1 MKKKIIVTNVI
12 IVVLALLILFLSGI
26 SITKSIYK
34 KQAEER
40 IIDVT
45 NIYAENYSSYDKV
58 VKNVP
63 KDYRVTVVDKAGKVL
78 SDSETADV
86 SNMENHIDREEIVAA
101 LHGKTVAV
109 TRRSDTTNK
118 DMVYSAVKVNL
129 SADDYVFVRVST
141 PVDSVNLYATSTILP
156 NFYVLIA
163 AIIAA
168 VILSVVLTKSLVK
181 PMAEIKNSLIALNNG
196 TFTPSTPSEKD
207 PEINKMMSEINDIG
221 AKLSDT
227 ITTVSED
234 NKKLDYILNN
244 VSDGIVVI
252 TADGNIEVMNDNAK
266 LVFGVKN
273 DAISSNYTV
282 LSANEKF
289 ISAVSDAVNERI
301 NKVFEF
307 TTAAHDVYLT
317 SIRCLDGGMTI
328 IVLSDITAVKHGE
341 EIRSEFFANASH
353 ELKTPLTAIKGFN
366 DVIGMKSKDG
376 DIKTLSAKIDKE
388 VNRVVSLID
397 DMLNLSKLETTNT
410 PIVEKVDLIAVARE
424 AEESISALARD
435 KNVNIEISGEGTVD
449 MEKDHAYELVK
460 NLMENAVR
468 YNEDGGHVI
477 VSVDEKADKVTL
489 IVKDDGIGI
498 DEENQSRIFE
508 RFYRVN
514 KSRSRETGGTGLG
527 LSIVRGI
534 LEAYGGRLAFSARR
548 QGGLVARVTVPVRE
562 VSGETSPLDD
572 DSLATGD
579 NAVRDNR
586 DETAS

>member
-12 IVVLALLILFLSGI
+12 IVVFALLILFLSGI

-40 IIDVT
+40 IIDVA
-45 NIYAENYSSYDKV
+45 NIYAENYTSSDKV

-101 LHGKTVAV
+101 LHGKPVAV

-118 DMVYSAVKVNL
+118 DMVYSAVKVDL

-207 PEINKMMSEINDIG
+207 PEINKMLSEINDIG
-221 AKLSDT
+221 EKLSDT

-252 TADGNIEVMNDNAK
+252 TANGNIEVMNDNAK
-266 LVFGVKN
+266 LVFDVKN

-366 DVIGMKSKDG
+366 DVIGMKSKDD
-376 DIKTLSAKIDKE
+376 DIRTLSSKIDKE

-397 DMLNLSKLETTNT
+397 DMLNLSKLETTKT
-410 PIVEKVDLIAVARE
+410 PIVEKVDFIAVAYD

-435 KNVNIEISGEGTVD
+435 KNVNIEISGEGTVE

-468 YNEDGGHVI
+468 YNEDGGHVL

-489 IVKDDGIGI
+489 KVKDDGIGI

-527 LSIVRGI
+527 LSIVKHVAE
-534 LEAYGGRLAFSARR
+534 LYGAKLTLSSTLGA
-548 QGGLVARVTVPVRE
+548 GTEITV
-562 VSGETSPLDD
+562 SFKK
-572 DSLATGD
+572 
-579 NAVRDNR
+579 
-586 DETAS
+586 

>member
-12 IVVLALLILFLSGI
+12 IVVFALLILFLSGI

-40 IIDVT
+40 IIDVA
-45 NIYAENYSSYDKV
+45 NIYAENYTSSDKV

-63 KDYRVTVVDKAGKVL
+63 KDYRVTVVDKSGKVL

-86 SNMENHIDREEIVAA
+86 SNMVNHIDREEIVAA
-101 LHGKTVAV
+101 LHGKPVAV

-118 DMVYSAVKVNL
+118 DMVYSAVRVDL

-181 PMAEIKNSLIALNNG
+181 PMAEIKNNLIALNNG

-207 PEINKMMSEINDIG
+207 PEINKMLSEINDIG
-221 AKLSDT
+221 EKLSDT

-252 TADGNIEVMNDNAK
+252 TREGNIEVMNDNAK
-266 LVFGVKN
+266 LVFDVKN

-376 DIKTLSAKIDKE
+376 DIGTLSAKIDKE

-397 DMLNLSKLETTNT
+397 DMLNLSKLETTKT
-410 PIVEKVDLIAVARE
+410 PIVEKVDLVAVAYD

-435 KNVNIEISGEGTVD
+435 KNVNIEISGEGVVE

-468 YNEDGGHVI
+468 YNEDGGHVF
-477 VSVDEKADKVTL
+477 VSVDEKSDKVTL
-489 IVKDDGIGI
+489 KVKDDGIGI

-527 LSIVRGI
+527 LSIVKH
-534 LEAYGGRLAFSARR
+534 
-548 QGGLVARVTVPVRE
+548 VAELYDAKLTLSSTLGAGTEITV
-562 VSGETSPLDD
+562 SFKK
-572 DSLATGD
+572 
-579 NAVRDNR
+579 
-586 DETAS
+586 

>member
-12 IVVLALLILFLSGI
+12 IVVFALLVLFLSGI

-34 KQAEER
+34 KQAEKR
-40 IIDVT
+40 IIDVA
-45 NIYAENYSSYDKV
+45 NIYAENYTSFDKV

-63 KDYRVTVVDKAGKVL
+63 KDYRVTVVDKSGKVL

-101 LHGKTVAV
+101 LHGKSVAV

-118 DMVYSAVKVNL
+118 DMVYSAMKVNL
-129 SADDYVFVRVST
+129 SSDDYVFVRVST

-168 VILSVVLTKSLVK
+168 VILSIVLTKSLVK

-221 AKLSDT
+221 EKLSDT

-252 TADGNIEVMNDNAK
+252 TADGNIEIMNDNAK
-266 LVFGVKN
+266 LVFDVKN

-328 IVLSDITAVKHGE
+328 IVLSDITAVKQGE
-341 EIRSEFFANASH
+341 EIRSKFFANASH

-366 DVIGMKSKDG
+366 DVIGMKSKDD
-376 DIKTLSAKIDKE
+376 DIRMLSSKIDKE

-397 DMLNLSKLETTNT
+397 DMLNLSKLETTKT
-410 PIVEKVDLIAVARE
+410 PIVEKVDLVAVAYD

-468 YNEDGGHVI
+468 YNEDGGHVL
-477 VSVDEKADKVTL
+477 VSVSESADNVTL
-489 IVKDDGIGI
+489 KVKDDGIGI

-527 LSIVRGI
+527 LSIVKH
-534 LEAYGGRLAFSARR
+534 
-548 QGGLVARVTVPVRE
+548 VAELNGAKLTLSSTLGAGTEITV
-562 VSGETSPLDD
+562 SFKK
-572 DSLATGD
+572 
-579 NAVRDNR
+579 
-586 DETAS
+586 

>member
-101 LHGKTVAV
+101 LYGKTVAV

-366 DVIGMKSKDG
+366 DVIGIKSKDG

-397 DMLNLSKLETTNT
+397 DMLNLSKLETTKT

-435 KNVNIEISGEGTVD
+435 KNVNIEISGEGTVE

-468 YNEDGGHVI
+468 YNEDGGHVF
-477 VSVDEKADKVTL
+477 VSVDEKTDKVTL
-489 IVKDDGIGI
+489 KVKDDGIGI

-527 LSIVRGI
+527 LSIVKHVAE
-534 LEAYGGRLAFSARR
+534 LYGAKLTLSSTLGA
-548 QGGLVARVTVPVRE
+548 GTEITV
-562 VSGETSPLDD
+562 SFKK
-572 DSLATGD
+572 
-579 NAVRDNR
+579 
-586 DETAS
+586 

>member
-12 IVVLALLILFLSGI
+12 IVVFALLILFFSGI

-40 IIDVT
+40 IIDVA
-45 NIYAENYSSYDKV
+45 NIYAENYTSSDKV

-101 LHGKTVAV
+101 LHGKPVAV

-118 DMVYSAVKVNL
+118 DMVYSAVKVDL
-129 SADDYVFVRVST
+129 SSDDYVFVRVST

-221 AKLSDT
+221 EKLSDT

-252 TADGNIEVMNDNAK
+252 TTDGNIEVMNDNAK
-266 LVFGVKN
+266 LVFDVKN

-366 DVIGMKSKDG
+366 DVIGMKSKDD
-376 DIKTLSAKIDKE
+376 DIRTLSSKIDKE

-397 DMLNLSKLETTNT
+397 DMLNLSKLETTKT
-410 PIVEKVDLIAVARE
+410 PIAEKVDLVAVAYD
-424 AEESISALARD
+424 AEESISALARA
-435 KNVNIEISGEGTVD
+435 KNVNIEISGEGTVE

-468 YNEDGGHVI
+468 YNEDGGHVF

-489 IVKDDGIGI
+489 KVKDDGIGI

-527 LSIVRGI
+527 LSIVKH
-534 LEAYGGRLAFSARR
+534 
-548 QGGLVARVTVPVRE
+548 VAELYDAKLTLSSTLGAGTEITV
-562 VSGETSPLDD
+562 SFKK
-572 DSLATGD
+572 
-579 NAVRDNR
+579 
-586 DETAS
+586 

>member
-12 IVVLALLILFLSGI
+12 IVVFALLILFLSGI

-40 IIDVT
+40 IIDVA
-45 NIYAENYSSYDKV
+45 NIYAENYTSSDKV

-101 LHGKTVAV
+101 LHGKPVAI

-118 DMVYSAVKVNL
+118 DMVYSAVKVDL

-181 PMAEIKNSLIALNNG
+181 PMTEIKNSLIALNNG

-207 PEINKMMSEINDIG
+207 PEINKMLSEINDIG
-221 AKLSDT
+221 EKLSDT

-252 TADGNIEVMNDNAK
+252 TANGNIEVMNDNAK
-266 LVFGVKN
+266 LVFDVKN

-366 DVIGMKSKDG
+366 DVIGMKSKDD
-376 DIKTLSAKIDKE
+376 DIRTLSAKIDKE

-397 DMLNLSKLETTNT
+397 DMLNLSKLETTKT
-410 PIVEKVDLIAVARE
+410 PIVEKVDLVAVAYD

-435 KNVNIEISGEGTVD
+435 KNVNIEISGEGTVE

-460 NLMENAVR
+460 NLMENAAR
-468 YNEDGGHVI
+468 YNEDGGHVF
-477 VSVDEKADKVTL
+477 VSVDEKSDKVTL
-489 IVKDDGIGI
+489 KVKDDGIGI

-527 LSIVRGI
+527 LSIVKH
-534 LEAYGGRLAFSARR
+534 
-548 QGGLVARVTVPVRE
+548 VAELYDAKLTLSSTLGAGTEITV
-562 VSGETSPLDD
+562 SFKK
-572 DSLATGD
+572 
-579 NAVRDNR
+579 
-586 DETAS
+586 

>member
-1 MKKKIIVTNVI
+1 
-12 IVVLALLILFLSGI
+12 
-26 SITKSIYK
+26 
-34 KQAEER
+34 
-40 IIDVT
+40 
-45 NIYAENYSSYDKV
+45 
-58 VKNVP
+58 
-63 KDYRVTVVDKAGKVL
+63 
-78 SDSETADV
+78 
-86 SNMENHIDREEIVAA
+86 MENHIDREEIVAA
-101 LHGKTVAV
+101 LHGKPVAV

-118 DMVYSAVKVNL
+118 DMVYSAVKVDL
-129 SADDYVFVRVST
+129 SSDDYVFVRVST

-181 PMAEIKNSLIALNNG
+181 PMAEIKNNLIALNNG

-221 AKLSDT
+221 EKLSDT

-266 LVFGVKN
+266 LVFDVKN

-366 DVIGMKSKDG
+366 DVIGMKSKDD
-376 DIKTLSAKIDKE
+376 DIRTLSAKIDKE
-388 VNRVVSLID
+388 VNRIVSLID
-397 DMLNLSKLETTNT
+397 DMLNLSKLETTKT
-410 PIVEKVDLIAVARE
+410 PIVEKVDLVAVAHD

-468 YNEDGGHVI
+468 YNEDGGHVF

-489 IVKDDGIGI
+489 KVKDDGIGI

-562 VSGETSPLDD
+562 VSGEPSPLDD
-572 DSLATGD
+572 DPLATGD

-586 DETAS
+586 DEKAS

>member
-12 IVVLALLILFLSGI
+12 IVVFALLILFLSGI
-26 SITKSIYK
+26 SITKSINK

-40 IIDVT
+40 IIDVA
-45 NIYAENYSSYDKV
+45 NIYAENYTSSDKV

-78 SDSETADV
+78 SDSETEDV

-101 LHGKTVAV
+101 LHGKPVAV

-181 PMAEIKNSLIALNNG
+181 PMTEIKNSLIALNNG

-207 PEINKMMSEINDIG
+207 PEINKMLSEINDIG
-221 AKLSDT
+221 EKLSDT

-252 TADGNIEVMNDNAK
+252 TANGNIEVMNDNAK
-266 LVFGVKN
+266 LVFDVKN

-366 DVIGMKSKDG
+366 DVIGMKSKDD
-376 DIKTLSAKIDKE
+376 DIRTLSSKIDKE

-397 DMLNLSKLETTNT
+397 DMLNLSKLETTKT
-410 PIVEKVDLIAVARE
+410 PIVEKVDLVAVAYD

-468 YNEDGGHVI
+468 YNEDGGHVF

-489 IVKDDGIGI
+489 KVKDDGIGI
-498 DEENQSRIFE
+498 DEDNQSRIFE

-527 LSIVRGI
+527 LSIVKHVAE
-534 LEAYGGRLAFSARR
+534 LYGAKLTLSSTLGA
-548 QGGLVARVTVPVRE
+548 GTEITV
-562 VSGETSPLDD
+562 SFKK
-572 DSLATGD
+572 
-579 NAVRDNR
+579 
-586 DETAS
+586 

>member
-12 IVVLALLILFLSGI
+12 IVVFALLVLFLSGI

-40 IIDVT
+40 IIDVA
-45 NIYAENYSSYDKV
+45 NIYAENYTSSDKV

-63 KDYRVTVVDKAGKVL
+63 KDYRVTVIDKSGKVL

-101 LHGKTVAV
+101 LHGKPVAV

-207 PEINKMMSEINDIG
+207 PEINKMLSEINDIG
-221 AKLSDT
+221 EKLSDT

-266 LVFGVKN
+266 LVFDVKN

-328 IVLSDITAVKHGE
+328 IVLSDITAVKQGE

-397 DMLNLSKLETTNT
+397 DMLNLSKLETTKT
-410 PIVEKVDLIAVARE
+410 PIVEKVDLVAVARD
-424 AEESISALARD
+424 AEESISALARA
-435 KNVNIEISGEGTVD
+435 KNVNIEISGEGTVE

-468 YNEDGGHVI
+468 YNEDGGHVF
-477 VSVDEKADKVTL
+477 VSVDEKSDKVTL
-489 IVKDDGIGI
+489 KVKDDGIGI

-527 LSIVRGI
+527 LSIVKH
-534 LEAYGGRLAFSARR
+534 
-548 QGGLVARVTVPVRE
+548 VAELYDAKLTLSSTLGAGTEITV
-562 VSGETSPLDD
+562 SFKK
-572 DSLATGD
+572 
-579 NAVRDNR
+579 
-586 DETAS
+586 

>member
-12 IVVLALLILFLSGI
+12 IVVFALLILFLSGI

-40 IIDVT
+40 IIDVA
-45 NIYAENYSSYDKV
+45 NIYAENYTSSNKV

-63 KDYRVTVVDKAGKVL
+63 KDYRVTVVDKSGKVL

-101 LHGKTVAV
+101 LHGKPVAV

-118 DMVYSAVKVNL
+118 DMVYSAVKVDL

-181 PMAEIKNSLIALNNG
+181 PMAEIKNNLIALNNG

-207 PEINKMMSEINDIG
+207 PEINKMLSEINDIG
-221 AKLSDT
+221 EKLSDT

-252 TADGNIEVMNDNAK
+252 TREGNIEVVNDNAK
-266 LVFGVKN
+266 LVFDVKN

-376 DIKTLSAKIDKE
+376 DIGTLSAKIDKE

-397 DMLNLSKLETTNT
+397 DMLNLSKLETTKT
-410 PIVEKVDLIAVARE
+410 PIVEKVDLVAVAYD
-424 AEESISALARD
+424 AEESISALARN
-435 KNVNIEISGEGTVD
+435 KNVNIEISGEGVVE

-468 YNEDGGHVI
+468 YNEDGGHVL
-477 VSVDEKADKVTL
+477 VSVDEMSDKVTL
-489 IVKDDGIGI
+489 KVKDDGIGI

-527 LSIVRGI
+527 LSIVKH
-534 LEAYGGRLAFSARR
+534 
-548 QGGLVARVTVPVRE
+548 VAELYDAKLTLSSTLGAGTEITV
-562 VSGETSPLDD
+562 SFKK
-572 DSLATGD
+572 
-579 NAVRDNR
+579 
-586 DETAS
+586 

>member
-181 PMAEIKNSLIALNNG
+181 PMAEIKNSLIALNNS

-435 KNVNIEISGEGTVD
+435 KNVNIEISGEGTVE

-468 YNEDGGHVI
+468 YNEDGGHVF
-477 VSVDEKADKVTL
+477 VSVDEKTDKVTL
-489 IVKDDGIGI
+489 KVKDDGIGI

-527 LSIVRGI
+527 LSIVKHVAE
-534 LEAYGGRLAFSARR
+534 LYGAKLTLSSTLGA
-548 QGGLVARVTVPVRE
+548 GTEITV
-562 VSGETSPLDD
+562 SFKK
-572 DSLATGD
+572 
-579 NAVRDNR
+579 
-586 DETAS
+586 

>member
-307 TTAAHDVYLT
+307 TTTAHDVYLT

-435 KNVNIEISGEGTVD
+435 KNVNIEISGEGTVE

-468 YNEDGGHVI
+468 YNEDGGHVF
-477 VSVDEKADKVTL
+477 VSVDEKTDKVTL
-489 IVKDDGIGI
+489 KVKDDGIGI

-527 LSIVRGI
+527 LSIVKHVAE
-534 LEAYGGRLAFSARR
+534 LYGAKLTLSSTLGA
-548 QGGLVARVTVPVRE
+548 GTEITV
-562 VSGETSPLDD
+562 SFKK
-572 DSLATGD
+572 
-579 NAVRDNR
+579 
-586 DETAS
+586 

>member
-12 IVVLALLILFLSGI
+12 IVVFALLVLFLSGI

-40 IIDVT
+40 IIDVA
-45 NIYAENYSSYDKV
+45 NIYAENYTSFDKV

-63 KDYRVTVVDKAGKVL
+63 KDYRVTVVDKSGKVL

-101 LHGKTVAV
+101 LHGKSVAV

-129 SADDYVFVRVST
+129 SSDDYVFVRVST

-168 VILSVVLTKSLVK
+168 VILSIVLTKSLVK

-221 AKLSDT
+221 EKLSDT

-252 TADGNIEVMNDNAK
+252 TADGNIEIMNDNAK
-266 LVFGVKN
+266 LVFDVKN

-317 SIRCLDGGMTI
+317 SIRCLEGGMTI
-328 IVLSDITAVKHGE
+328 IVLSDITAVKQGE

-366 DVIGMKSKDG
+366 DVIGMKSKDD
-376 DIKTLSAKIDKE
+376 DIRTLSSKIDKE

-397 DMLNLSKLETTNT
+397 DMLNLSKLETTKT
-410 PIVEKVDLIAVARE
+410 PIVEKVDLVAVAYD

-489 IVKDDGIGI
+489 KVKDDGIGI

-527 LSIVRGI
+527 LSIVKHVAE
-534 LEAYGGRLAFSARR
+534 LYGAKLTLSSTLGA
-548 QGGLVARVTVPVRE
+548 GTEITV
-562 VSGETSPLDD
+562 SFKK
-572 DSLATGD
+572 
-579 NAVRDNR
+579 
-586 DETAS
+586 

>member
-86 SNMENHIDREEIVAA
+86 SNMENHIDREEIVAS

-168 VILSVVLTKSLVK
+168 VILSVVLTKSLLK

-366 DVIGMKSKDG
+366 DVIGIKSKDG

-397 DMLNLSKLETTNT
+397 DMLNLSKLETTKT

-435 KNVNIEISGEGTVD
+435 KNVNIEISGEGTVE

-468 YNEDGGHVI
+468 YNEDGGHVF
-477 VSVDEKADKVTL
+477 VSVDEKTDKVTL
-489 IVKDDGIGI
+489 KVKDDGIGI

-527 LSIVRGI
+527 LSIVKHVEE
-534 LEAYGGRLAFSARR
+534 LYGAKLTLSSTLGA
-548 QGGLVARVTVPVRE
+548 GTEITV
-562 VSGETSPLDD
+562 SFKK
-572 DSLATGD
+572 
-579 NAVRDNR
+579 
-586 DETAS
+586 

>member
-12 IVVLALLILFLSGI
+12 IVVFALLILFLSGI

-40 IIDVT
+40 IIDVA
-45 NIYAENYSSYDKV
+45 NIYAENYTSSDKV

-86 SNMENHIDREEIVAA
+86 SNMENHIDRKEIVAA
-101 LHGKTVAV
+101 LHGKPVAV

-118 DMVYSAVKVNL
+118 DMVYSAVKVDL
-129 SADDYVFVRVST
+129 SSDDYVFVRVST

-207 PEINKMMSEINDIG
+207 PEINKMLSEINDIG
-221 AKLSDT
+221 EKLSDT

-266 LVFGVKN
+266 LVFDVKN

-328 IVLSDITAVKHGE
+328 IVLSDITAVKQGE

-366 DVIGMKSKDG
+366 DVIGIKSKDG
-376 DIKTLSAKIDKE
+376 DIRTLSAKIDKE

-397 DMLNLSKLETTNT
+397 DMLNLSKLENTKT
-410 PIVEKVDLIAVARE
+410 PIVEKVDLVAVAYD
-424 AEESISALARD
+424 AEESISALARA
-435 KNVNIEISGEGTVD
+435 KNVNIEISGEGTVE

-468 YNEDGGHVI
+468 YNEDGGHVF
-477 VSVDEKADKVTL
+477 VSVDEKSDKVTL
-489 IVKDDGIGI
+489 KVKDDGIGI

-527 LSIVRGI
+527 LSIVKH
-534 LEAYGGRLAFSARR
+534 
-548 QGGLVARVTVPVRE
+548 VAELYDAKLTLSSTLGAGTE
-562 VSGETSPLDD
+562 ITISFKK
-572 DSLATGD
+572 
-579 NAVRDNR
+579 
-586 DETAS
+586 

>member
-12 IVVLALLILFLSGI
+12 IVVFALLILFLSGI

-40 IIDVT
+40 IIDVA
-45 NIYAENYSSYDKV
+45 NIYAENYTSSDKV

-63 KDYRVTVVDKAGKVL
+63 KDYRVTVVDKSGKVL

-86 SNMENHIDREEIVAA
+86 SNMENHIDRKEIVAA
-101 LHGKTVAV
+101 LHGKPVAV

-118 DMVYSAVKVNL
+118 DMVYSAVKVDL

-207 PEINKMMSEINDIG
+207 PEINKMLSEINDIG
-221 AKLSDT
+221 EKLSDT

-252 TADGNIEVMNDNAK
+252 TANGNIEVMNDNAK
-266 LVFGVKN
+266 LVFDVKN

-366 DVIGMKSKDG
+366 DVIGMKSKDD
-376 DIKTLSAKIDKE
+376 DIRTLSAKIDKE
-388 VNRVVSLID
+388 VNRIVSLID
-397 DMLNLSKLETTNT
+397 DMLNLSKLETRKT
-410 PIVEKVDLIAVARE
+410 PIVEKVDLVAVAHD

-435 KNVNIEISGEGTVD
+435 KNVNIEISGEGTVE

-468 YNEDGGHVI
+468 YNEDGGHVF

-489 IVKDDGIGI
+489 KVKDDGIGI

-527 LSIVRGI
+527 LSIVKH
-534 LEAYGGRLAFSARR
+534 
-548 QGGLVARVTVPVRE
+548 VAELYDAKLTLSSTLGAGTEITV
-562 VSGETSPLDD
+562 SFKK
-572 DSLATGD
+572 
-579 NAVRDNR
+579 
-586 DETAS
+586 

>member
-12 IVVLALLILFLSGI
+12 IVVFALLVLFLSGI

-40 IIDVT
+40 IIDVA
-45 NIYAENYSSYDKV
+45 NIYAENYTSFDKV

-63 KDYRVTVVDKAGKVL
+63 KDYRVTVVDKSGKVL

-101 LHGKTVAV
+101 LHGKSVAV

-118 DMVYSAVKVNL
+118 DMVYSAMKVNL
-129 SADDYVFVRVST
+129 SSDDYVFVRVST

-168 VILSVVLTKSLVK
+168 VILSIVLTKSLVK

-221 AKLSDT
+221 EKLSDT

-252 TADGNIEVMNDNAK
+252 TADGNIEIMNDNAK
-266 LVFGVKN
+266 LVFDVKN

-328 IVLSDITAVKHGE
+328 IVLSDITAVKQGE

-366 DVIGMKSKDG
+366 DVIGMKSKDD
-376 DIKTLSAKIDKE
+376 DIRMLSSKIDKE

-397 DMLNLSKLETTNT
+397 DMLNLSKLETTKT
-410 PIVEKVDLIAVARE
+410 PIVEKVDLVAVAYD

-468 YNEDGGHVI
+468 YNEDGGHVL
-477 VSVDEKADKVTL
+477 VSVSESADNVTL
-489 IVKDDGIGI
+489 KVKDDGIGI

-527 LSIVRGI
+527 LSIVKH
-534 LEAYGGRLAFSARR
+534 
-548 QGGLVARVTVPVRE
+548 VAELNGAKLTLSSTLGAGTEITV
-562 VSGETSPLDD
+562 SFKK
-572 DSLATGD
+572 
-579 NAVRDNR
+579 
-586 DETAS
+586 

>member
-12 IVVLALLILFLSGI
+12 IVVFALLILFLSGI

-45 NIYAENYSSYDKV
+45 NIYAENYTSSDKV

-63 KDYRVTVVDKAGKVL
+63 KDYRVTVVDKSGKVL

-101 LHGKTVAV
+101 LHGKPVAV
-109 TRRSDTTNK
+109 TRRSNTTNK
-118 DMVYSAVKVNL
+118 DMVYSAVKVDL
-129 SADDYVFVRVST
+129 SSDDYVFVRVST

-207 PEINKMMSEINDIG
+207 PEINKMLSEINDIG
-221 AKLSDT
+221 EKLSDT

-252 TADGNIEVMNDNAK
+252 TANGNIEVMNDNAK
-266 LVFGVKN
+266 LVFDVKN

-366 DVIGMKSKDG
+366 DVIGMKSKDD
-376 DIKTLSAKIDKE
+376 DIRTLSLKIDKE
-388 VNRVVSLID
+388 VNRIVSLID
-397 DMLNLSKLETTNT
+397 DMLNLSKLETTKT
-410 PIVEKVDLIAVARE
+410 PIVEKVDLVAVAYD

-449 MEKDHAYELVK
+449 IEKDHAYELVK

-468 YNEDGGHVI
+468 YNEDGSHVF

-489 IVKDDGIGI
+489 KVKDDGIGI

-527 LSIVRGI
+527 LSIVKHVAE
-534 LEAYGGRLAFSARR
+534 LYGAKLTLSSTLGA
-548 QGGLVARVTVPVRE
+548 GTEITV
-562 VSGETSPLDD
+562 SFKK
-572 DSLATGD
+572 
-579 NAVRDNR
+579 
-586 DETAS
+586 

>member
-12 IVVLALLILFLSGI
+12 IVVFALLILFLSGI

-40 IIDVT
+40 IIDVA
-45 NIYAENYSSYDKV
+45 NIYAENYTSSDKV

-63 KDYRVTVVDKAGKVL
+63 KDYRVTVVDKSGKVL

-101 LHGKTVAV
+101 LHGKPVAV

-118 DMVYSAVKVNL
+118 DMVYSAVKVDL
-129 SADDYVFVRVST
+129 SSDDYVFVRVST

-181 PMAEIKNSLIALNNG
+181 PMAEIKNNLIALNNG

-207 PEINKMMSEINDIG
+207 PEINKMLSEINDIG
-221 AKLSDT
+221 EKLSDT

-252 TADGNIEVMNDNAK
+252 TREGNIEVMNDNAK
-266 LVFGVKN
+266 LVFDVKN
-273 DAISSNYTV
+273 DAISANYTV

-376 DIKTLSAKIDKE
+376 DIGTLSAKIDKE

-397 DMLNLSKLETTNT
+397 DMLNLSKLETTKT
-410 PIVEKVDLIAVARE
+410 PIVEKVDLVAVAYD

-435 KNVNIEISGEGTVD
+435 KNVNIEISGEGVVE

-468 YNEDGGHVI
+468 YNEDGGHVF
-477 VSVDEKADKVTL
+477 VSVDEKSDKVTL
-489 IVKDDGIGI
+489 KVKDDGIGI

-527 LSIVRGI
+527 LSIVKH
-534 LEAYGGRLAFSARR
+534 
-548 QGGLVARVTVPVRE
+548 VAELYDAKLTLSSTLGAGTEITV
-562 VSGETSPLDD
+562 SFKK
-572 DSLATGD
+572 
-579 NAVRDNR
+579 
-586 DETAS
+586 

>member
-12 IVVLALLILFLSGI
+12 IVVFALLILFLSGI

-40 IIDVT
+40 IIDVA
-45 NIYAENYSSYDKV
+45 NIYAENYTSSDKV

-101 LHGKTVAV
+101 LHGKPVAV

-118 DMVYSAVKVNL
+118 DMVYSAVKVDL

-207 PEINKMMSEINDIG
+207 PEINKMLSEINDIG
-221 AKLSDT
+221 EKLSDT

-252 TADGNIEVMNDNAK
+252 TANGNIEVMNDNAK
-266 LVFGVKN
+266 LVFDVKN

-376 DIKTLSAKIDKE
+376 DIRTLSAKIDKE

-397 DMLNLSKLETTNT
+397 DMLNLSKLETTKT
-410 PIVEKVDLIAVARE
+410 PIVEKVDLVAVAYD
-424 AEESISALARD
+424 AEESISALASD
-435 KNVNIEISGEGTVD
+435 KNVNIAISGEGTVE

-468 YNEDGGHVI
+468 YNEDGGHVL
-477 VSVDEKADKVTL
+477 VSVDEKSDKVTL
-489 IVKDDGIGI
+489 KVKDDGIGI

-527 LSIVRGI
+527 LSIVKHVAE
-534 LEAYGGRLAFSARR
+534 LYGAKLTLSSTLGA
-548 QGGLVARVTVPVRE
+548 GTEITV
-562 VSGETSPLDD
+562 SFKK
-572 DSLATGD
+572 
-579 NAVRDNR
+579 
-586 DETAS
+586 

>member
-12 IVVLALLILFLSGI
+12 IVVFALLVLFLSGI

-40 IIDVT
+40 IIDVA
-45 NIYAENYSSYDKV
+45 NIYAENYTSSDKV

-63 KDYRVTVVDKAGKVL
+63 KDYRVTVIDKSGKVL

-101 LHGKTVAV
+101 LKEKPVAV

-118 DMVYSAVKVNL
+118 DMVYSAVKVDL
-129 SADDYVFVRVST
+129 SANDYVFVRVST

-221 AKLSDT
+221 EKLSDT

-266 LVFGVKN
+266 LVFDVKN

-366 DVIGMKSKDG
+366 DVIGMKSKDD
-376 DIKTLSAKIDKE
+376 DIRTLSSKIDKE

-397 DMLNLSKLETTNT
+397 DMLNLSKLETTKT
-410 PIVEKVDLIAVARE
+410 PIVEKVDLVAVAYD

-435 KNVNIEISGEGTVD
+435 KNVNIEISGEGTVE

-468 YNEDGGHVI
+468 YNEDGGHVF
-477 VSVDEKADKVTL
+477 VSVDEKSDKVTL
-489 IVKDDGIGI
+489 KVKDDGIGI

-527 LSIVRGI
+527 LSIVKH
-534 LEAYGGRLAFSARR
+534 
-548 QGGLVARVTVPVRE
+548 VAELYDAKLTLSSTLGAGTEITV
-562 VSGETSPLDD
+562 SFKK
-572 DSLATGD
+572 
-579 NAVRDNR
+579 
-586 DETAS
+586 

>member
-12 IVVLALLILFLSGI
+12 IVVFALLILFLSGI
-26 SITKSIYK
+26 SITKSINK

-40 IIDVT
+40 IIDVA
-45 NIYAENYSSYDKV
+45 NIYAENYTSSDNV

-101 LHGKTVAV
+101 LHGKPVAV

-207 PEINKMMSEINDIG
+207 PEINKMLSEINDIG
-221 AKLSDT
+221 EKLSDT

-252 TADGNIEVMNDNAK
+252 TANGNIEVMNDNAK
-266 LVFGVKN
+266 LVFDVKN

-366 DVIGMKSKDG
+366 DVIGMKSKDD
-376 DIKTLSAKIDKE
+376 DIRTLSAKIDKE

-397 DMLNLSKLETTNT
+397 DMLNLSKLETTKT
-410 PIVEKVDLIAVARE
+410 PIVEKVDLVAVAHD

-435 KNVNIEISGEGTVD
+435 KNVNIEISGEGTVE

-468 YNEDGGHVI
+468 YNEDDGHVF

-489 IVKDDGIGI
+489 KVKDDGIGI

-527 LSIVRGI
+527 LSIVKHVAE
-534 LEAYGGRLAFSARR
+534 LYGAKLTLSSTLGA
-548 QGGLVARVTVPVRE
+548 GTEITV
-562 VSGETSPLDD
+562 SFKK
-572 DSLATGD
+572 
-579 NAVRDNR
+579 
-586 DETAS
+586 

>member
-12 IVVLALLILFLSGI
+12 IVVFALLILFLSGI

-40 IIDVT
+40 IIDVA
-45 NIYAENYSSYDKV
+45 NIYAENYTSSDKV

-63 KDYRVTVVDKAGKVL
+63 KDYRVTVVDKSGKVL

-101 LHGKTVAV
+101 LHGKPVAV

-118 DMVYSAVKVNL
+118 DMVYSAVKVDL

-181 PMAEIKNSLIALNNG
+181 PMAEIKNNLIALNNG

-207 PEINKMMSEINDIG
+207 PEINKMLSEINDIG
-221 AKLSDT
+221 EKLSDT

-252 TADGNIEVMNDNAK
+252 TREGNIEVVNDNAK
-266 LVFGVKN
+266 LVFDVKN
-273 DAISSNYTV
+273 DAISSNYTI

-376 DIKTLSAKIDKE
+376 DIGTLSAKIDKE

-397 DMLNLSKLETTNT
+397 DMLNLSKLETTKT
-410 PIVEKVDLIAVARE
+410 PIVEKVDLVAVAYD
-424 AEESISALARD
+424 AEESISALARN
-435 KNVNIEISGEGTVD
+435 KNVNIEISGEGVVE

-468 YNEDGGHVI
+468 YNEDGGHVF
-477 VSVDEKADKVTL
+477 VSVDEKSDKVTL
-489 IVKDDGIGI
+489 KVKDDGIGI

-527 LSIVRGI
+527 LSIVKH
-534 LEAYGGRLAFSARR
+534 
-548 QGGLVARVTVPVRE
+548 VAELYDAKLTLSSTLGAGTEITV
-562 VSGETSPLDD
+562 SFKK
-572 DSLATGD
+572 
-579 NAVRDNR
+579 
-586 DETAS
+586 

>member
-435 KNVNIEISGEGTVD
+435 KNVNIEISGEGTVE

-468 YNEDGGHVI
+468 YNEDGGHVF
-477 VSVDEKADKVTL
+477 VSVDEKTDKVTL
-489 IVKDDGIGI
+489 KVKDDGIGI

-527 LSIVRGI
+527 LSIVKHVAE
-534 LEAYGGRLAFSARR
+534 LYGAKLTLSSTLGAGTEITISFKK
-548 QGGLVARVTVPVRE
+548 
-562 VSGETSPLDD
+562 
-572 DSLATGD
+572 
-579 NAVRDNR
+579 
-586 DETAS
+586 

>member
-1 MKKKIIVTNVI
+1 MKKKIILTNII
-12 IVVLALLILFLSGI
+12 IVVCALLILFLSGI
-26 SITKSIYK
+26 SITKSIYT

-40 IIDVT
+40 IIDVA
-45 NIYAENYSSYDKV
+45 NIYAENYTSFDKV

-63 KDYRVTVVDKAGKVL
+63 DDYRVTVVDKSGKVL

-86 SNMENHIDREEIVAA
+86 TNMDNHIDREEIVAA
-101 LHGKTVAV
+101 LNGKPVAV

-118 DMVYSAVKVNL
+118 DMVYSAVKVDL
-129 SADDYVFVRVST
+129 SSDDYVFVRVST
-141 PVDSVNLYATSTILP
+141 PVDSVNLYATSTVLP
-156 NFYVLIA
+156 TFYVLIA
-163 AIIAA
+163 AIVAA
-168 VILSVVLTKSLVK
+168 VVLSFVLTKSLVK
-181 PMAEIKNSLIALNNG
+181 PMTQVKNNLIALNNG
-196 TFTPSTPSEKD
+196 TFEPTTPSEKD

-221 AKLSDT
+221 TKLSDT
-227 ITTVSED
+227 INTVSEN

-244 VSDGIVVI
+244 VSDGIVVLKS
-252 TADGNIEVMNDNAK
+252 DGNIEVMNDNAK
-266 LVFGVKN
+266 LVFDVKD
-273 DAISSNYTV
+273 DAISSNFSV

-289 ISAVSDAVNERI
+289 ISAVNDAVNERI

-366 DVIGMKSKDG
+366 EVIGMKSKDG

-397 DMLNLSKLETTNT
+397 DMLNLSKLENTKT
-410 PIVEKVDLIAVARE
+410 PIVEKVDLIAVARD
-424 AEESISALARD
+424 AEESISPLARD
-435 KNVNIEISGEGTVD
+435 KNVNIEISGDGVVE

-468 YNEDGGHVI
+468 YNEDGGHVFVI
-477 VSVDEKADKVTL
+477 VEEKANKVTL
-489 IVKDDGIGI
+489 KVKDDGIGI

-527 LSIVRGI
+527 LSIVKH
-534 LEAYGGRLAFSARR
+534 
-548 QGGLVARVTVPVRE
+548 VAELYNAKLTLSSTLGAGTEITV
-562 VSGETSPLDD
+562 SFKK
-572 DSLATGD
+572 
-579 NAVRDNR
+579 
-586 DETAS
+586 

>member
-12 IVVLALLILFLSGI
+12 IVVFALLILFLSGI

-40 IIDVT
+40 IIDVA
-45 NIYAENYSSYDKV
+45 NIYAENYTSSDKV

-63 KDYRVTVVDKAGKVL
+63 KDYRVTVVDKSGKVL

-101 LHGKTVAV
+101 LHGKPVAV

-118 DMVYSAVKVNL
+118 DMVYSAVKVDL

-181 PMAEIKNSLIALNNG
+181 PMAEIKNNLIALNNG

-207 PEINKMMSEINDIG
+207 LEINKMLSEINDIG
-221 AKLSDT
+221 EKLSDT

-252 TADGNIEVMNDNAK
+252 TREGNIEVMNDNAK
-266 LVFGVKN
+266 LVFDVKN

-376 DIKTLSAKIDKE
+376 DIGTLSAKIDKE

-397 DMLNLSKLETTNT
+397 DMLNLSKLETTKT
-410 PIVEKVDLIAVARE
+410 PIVEKVDLVAVAYD
-424 AEESISALARD
+424 AEESISALARA
-435 KNVNIEISGEGTVD
+435 KNVNIEISGEGVVE

-460 NLMENAVR
+460 NLMENSVR
-468 YNEDGGHVI
+468 YNEDGGHVF
-477 VSVDEKADKVTL
+477 VSVDEKTDKVTL
-489 IVKDDGIGI
+489 KVKDDGIGI

-527 LSIVRGI
+527 LSIVKH
-534 LEAYGGRLAFSARR
+534 
-548 QGGLVARVTVPVRE
+548 VAELYDAKLTLSSTLGAGTEITV
-562 VSGETSPLDD
+562 SFKK
-572 DSLATGD
+572 
-579 NAVRDNR
+579 
-586 DETAS
+586 

>member
-12 IVVLALLILFLSGI
+12 IVVFALLILFLSGI
-26 SITKSIYK
+26 SITKSINK

-40 IIDVT
+40 IIDVA
-45 NIYAENYSSYDKV
+45 NIYAENYTSSDKV

-63 KDYRVTVVDKAGKVL
+63 KDYRVTVVDKAGNVL

-101 LHGKTVAV
+101 LHGKPVAV

-118 DMVYSAVKVNL
+118 DMVYSAVKVDL

-181 PMAEIKNSLIALNNG
+181 PMAEIKNNLIALNNG

-207 PEINKMMSEINDIG
+207 PEINKMLSEINDIG
-221 AKLSDT
+221 EKLSDT

-266 LVFGVKN
+266 LVFDVKN

-328 IVLSDITAVKHGE
+328 IVLSDITAVKQGE

-397 DMLNLSKLETTNT
+397 DMLNLSKLETTKT
-410 PIVEKVDLIAVARE
+410 PIVEKVDLFAVARD
-424 AEESISALARD
+424 AEESISALARA
-435 KNVNIEISGEGTVD
+435 KNVNIEISGEGTVE

-468 YNEDGGHVI
+468 YNEDGGHVF
-477 VSVDEKADKVTL
+477 VSVDESADKVTL
-489 IVKDDGIGI
+489 KVKDDGIGI

-527 LSIVRGI
+527 LSIVKHVAE
-534 LEAYGGRLAFSARR
+534 LYGAKLTLSSTLGA
-548 QGGLVARVTVPVRE
+548 GTEITV
-562 VSGETSPLDD
+562 SFKK
-572 DSLATGD
+572 
-579 NAVRDNR
+579 
-586 DETAS
+586 

>member
-12 IVVLALLILFLSGI
+12 IVVFALLILFLSGI

-40 IIDVT
+40 IIDVA
-45 NIYAENYSSYDKV
+45 NIYAENYTSSDKV

-63 KDYRVTVVDKAGKVL
+63 KDYRVTVVDKSGKVL

-101 LHGKTVAV
+101 LHGKPVAV

-118 DMVYSAVKVNL
+118 DMVYSAVKVDL

-181 PMAEIKNSLIALNNG
+181 PMAEIKNNLIALNNG

-207 PEINKMMSEINDIG
+207 PEINKMLSEINDIG
-221 AKLSDT
+221 EKLSDT

-252 TADGNIEVMNDNAK
+252 TREGNIEVMNDNAK
-266 LVFGVKN
+266 LVFDVKN

-366 DVIGMKSKDG
+366 DVIGMKSKDD
-376 DIKTLSAKIDKE
+376 DIRTLSAKIDKE

-397 DMLNLSKLETTNT
+397 DMLNLSKLETTKT
-410 PIVEKVDLIAVARE
+410 PIVEKVDLVAVAYD

-435 KNVNIEISGEGTVD
+435 KNVNIEISGEGVVE

-468 YNEDGGHVI
+468 YNEDGGHVF
-477 VSVDEKADKVTL
+477 VSVDEKSDKVTL
-489 IVKDDGIGI
+489 KVKDDGIGI

-527 LSIVRGI
+527 LSIVKH
-534 LEAYGGRLAFSARR
+534 
-548 QGGLVARVTVPVRE
+548 VAELYDAKLTMSSTLGAGTEITV
-562 VSGETSPLDD
+562 SFKK
-572 DSLATGD
+572 
-579 NAVRDNR
+579 
-586 DETAS
+586 

>member
-12 IVVLALLILFLSGI
+12 IVVFALLILFLSGI

-40 IIDVT
+40 IIDVA
-45 NIYAENYSSYDKV
+45 NIYAENYTSSDKV

-63 KDYRVTVVDKAGKVL
+63 KDYRVTVVDKSGKVL

-101 LHGKTVAV
+101 LHGKPVAV

-118 DMVYSAVKVNL
+118 DMVYSAVKVDL

-221 AKLSDT
+221 EKLSDT

-252 TADGNIEVMNDNAK
+252 TANGNIEVMNDNAK
-266 LVFGVKN
+266 LVFDVKN

-366 DVIGMKSKDG
+366 DVIGMKSKDD
-376 DIKTLSAKIDKE
+376 DIRTLSAKIDKE

-397 DMLNLSKLETTNT
+397 DMLNLSKLETTKT
-410 PIVEKVDLIAVARE
+410 PIVEKVDLVAVAYD

-435 KNVNIEISGEGTVD
+435 KNVNIEISGEGTVE

-468 YNEDGGHVI
+468 YNEDGGHVF
-477 VSVDEKADKVTL
+477 VSVDEKSDKVTL
-489 IVKDDGIGI
+489 KVKDDGIGI

-527 LSIVRGI
+527 LSIVKH
-534 LEAYGGRLAFSARR
+534 
-548 QGGLVARVTVPVRE
+548 VAELYDAKLTLSSTLGAGTEITV
-562 VSGETSPLDD
+562 SFKK
-572 DSLATGD
+572 
-579 NAVRDNR
+579 
-586 DETAS
+586 

>member
-12 IVVLALLILFLSGI
+12 IVVFALLILFLSGI

-40 IIDVT
+40 IIDVA
-45 NIYAENYSSYDKV
+45 NIYAENYTSSDKV

-63 KDYRVTVVDKAGKVL
+63 KDYRVTVVDKSGKVL

-101 LHGKTVAV
+101 LHGKPVAV

-118 DMVYSAVKVNL
+118 DMVYSAVKVDL

-141 PVDSVNLYATSTILP
+141 SVDSVNLYATSTILP

-181 PMAEIKNSLIALNNG
+181 PMAEIKNNLIALNNG

-207 PEINKMMSEINDIG
+207 PEINKMLSEINDIG
-221 AKLSDT
+221 EKLSDT

-252 TADGNIEVMNDNAK
+252 TREGNIEVMNDNAK
-266 LVFGVKN
+266 LVFDVKN

-376 DIKTLSAKIDKE
+376 DIGTLSAKIDKE

-397 DMLNLSKLETTNT
+397 DMLNLSKLETTKT
-410 PIVEKVDLIAVARE
+410 PIVEKVDLVAVAYD
-424 AEESISALARD
+424 AEESISALARN
-435 KNVNIEISGEGTVD
+435 KNVNIEISGEGVVE

-468 YNEDGGHVI
+468 YNEDGGHVF
-477 VSVDEKADKVTL
+477 VSVDEKSDKVTL
-489 IVKDDGIGI
+489 KVKDDGIGI

-527 LSIVRGI
+527 LSIVKH
-534 LEAYGGRLAFSARR
+534 
-548 QGGLVARVTVPVRE
+548 VAELYDAKLTLSSTLGAGTEITV
-562 VSGETSPLDD
+562 SFKK
-572 DSLATGD
+572 
-579 NAVRDNR
+579 
-586 DETAS
+586 

>member
-397 DMLNLSKLETTNT
+397 DMLNLSKLETTKT

-435 KNVNIEISGEGTVD
+435 KNVNIEISGEGTVE

-468 YNEDGGHVI
+468 YNEDGGHVFI
-477 VSVDEKADKVTL
+477 SVDEKTDKVTL
-489 IVKDDGIGI
+489 KVKDDGIGI

-527 LSIVRGI
+527 LSIVKHVAE
-534 LEAYGGRLAFSARR
+534 LYGAKLTLSSTLGA
-548 QGGLVARVTVPVRE
+548 GTEITV
-562 VSGETSPLDD
+562 SFKK
-572 DSLATGD
+572 
-579 NAVRDNR
+579 
-586 DETAS
+586 

>member
-12 IVVLALLILFLSGI
+12 IVVFALLILFLSGI

-40 IIDVT
+40 IIDVA
-45 NIYAENYSSYDKV
+45 NIYAENYTSSDKV

-63 KDYRVTVVDKAGKVL
+63 KDYRVTVVDKSGKVL

-101 LHGKTVAV
+101 LHGKPVAV

-118 DMVYSAVKVNL
+118 DMVYSAVKVDL

-181 PMAEIKNSLIALNNG
+181 PMAEIKNNLIALNNG

-207 PEINKMMSEINDIG
+207 PEINKMLSEINDIG
-221 AKLSDT
+221 EKLSDT

-252 TADGNIEVMNDNAK
+252 TREGNIEVMNDNAK
-266 LVFGVKN
+266 LVFDVKN

-376 DIKTLSAKIDKE
+376 DIGTLSAKIDKE

-397 DMLNLSKLETTNT
+397 DMLNLSKLETTKT
-410 PIVEKVDLIAVARE
+410 PIVEKVDLVAVAYD
-424 AEESISALARD
+424 AEESISALARN
-435 KNVNIEISGEGTVD
+435 KNVNIEISGEGVVE

-468 YNEDGGHVI
+468 YNEDGGHVF
-477 VSVDEKADKVTL
+477 VSVDEKTDKVTL
-489 IVKDDGIGI
+489 KVKDDGIGI

-527 LSIVRGI
+527 LSIVKH
-534 LEAYGGRLAFSARR
+534 
-548 QGGLVARVTVPVRE
+548 VAELYDAKLTLSSTLGAGTEITV
-562 VSGETSPLDD
+562 SFKK
-572 DSLATGD
+572 
-579 NAVRDNR
+579 
-586 DETAS
+586 

>member
-12 IVVLALLILFLSGI
+12 IVVFALLILFLSGI
-26 SITKSIYK
+26 SITKSINK

-40 IIDVT
+40 IIDVA
-45 NIYAENYSSYDKV
+45 NIYAENYTSFDKV

-63 KDYRVTVVDKAGKVL
+63 KDYRVTVVDKSGKVL

-101 LHGKTVAV
+101 LHGKSVAV
-109 TRRSDTTNK
+109 TRRSNTTNK
-118 DMVYSAVKVNL
+118 DMVYSAVKVDL
-129 SADDYVFVRVST
+129 SSDNYVFVRVST

-181 PMAEIKNSLIALNNG
+181 PMAEIKNNLIALNNG

-207 PEINKMMSEINDIG
+207 PEINKMLSEINDIG
-221 AKLSDT
+221 EKLSDT

-252 TADGNIEVMNDNAK
+252 TANGNIEVMNDNAK
-266 LVFGVKN
+266 LVFDVKN

-366 DVIGMKSKDG
+366 DVIGMKSKDD
-376 DIKTLSAKIDKE
+376 DIRTLSAKIDKE

-397 DMLNLSKLETTNT
+397 DMLNLSKLETTKT
-410 PIVEKVDLIAVARE
+410 PIVEKVDLVAVAYD

-477 VSVDEKADKVTL
+477 ISVDEKADKVTL
-489 IVKDDGIGI
+489 KVKDDGIGI

-527 LSIVRGI
+527 LSIVKHVAE
-534 LEAYGGRLAFSARR
+534 LYGAKLTLSSTLGA
-548 QGGLVARVTVPVRE
+548 GTEITV
-562 VSGETSPLDD
+562 SFKK
-572 DSLATGD
+572 
-579 NAVRDNR
+579 
-586 DETAS
+586 

>member
-12 IVVLALLILFLSGI
+12 IVVFALLILFLSGI

-40 IIDVT
+40 IIDVA
-45 NIYAENYSSYDKV
+45 NIYAENYTSSDKV

-63 KDYRVTVVDKAGKVL
+63 KDYRVTVVDKSGKVL

-101 LHGKTVAV
+101 LHGKPVAV

-118 DMVYSAVKVNL
+118 DMVYSAVKVDL

-181 PMAEIKNSLIALNNG
+181 PMAEIKNNLIALNNG

-207 PEINKMMSEINDIG
+207 PEINKMLSEINDIG
-221 AKLSDT
+221 EKLSDT

-252 TADGNIEVMNDNAK
+252 TREGNIEVMNDNAK
-266 LVFGVKN
+266 LVFDVKN

-376 DIKTLSAKIDKE
+376 DIRTLSAKIDKE

-397 DMLNLSKLETTNT
+397 DMLNLSKLETTKT
-410 PIVEKVDLIAVARE
+410 PIVEKVDLVAVAYD

-435 KNVNIEISGEGTVD
+435 KNVNIEISGEGVVE

-468 YNEDGGHVI
+468 YNEDGGHVL
-477 VSVDEKADKVTL
+477 VSVDEMSDKVTL
-489 IVKDDGIGI
+489 KVKDDGIGI

-527 LSIVRGI
+527 LSIVKHVAE
-534 LEAYGGRLAFSARR
+534 LYGAKLTLSSTLGA
-548 QGGLVARVTVPVRE
+548 GTEITV
-562 VSGETSPLDD
+562 SFKK
-572 DSLATGD
+572 
-579 NAVRDNR
+579 
-586 DETAS
+586 

>member
-12 IVVLALLILFLSGI
+12 IVVFALLILFLSGI

-40 IIDVT
+40 IIDVA
-45 NIYAENYSSYDKV
+45 NIYAENYTSSDKV

-78 SDSETADV
+78 SDSETEDV

-101 LHGKTVAV
+101 LHGKPVAV

-118 DMVYSAVKVNL
+118 DMVYSAVKVDL
-129 SADDYVFVRVST
+129 SSDDYVFVRVST

-181 PMAEIKNSLIALNNG
+181 PMAEIKNNLIALNNG

-207 PEINKMMSEINDIG
+207 PEINKMLSEINDIG
-221 AKLSDT
+221 EKLSDT

-252 TADGNIEVMNDNAK
+252 TANGNIEVMNDNAK
-266 LVFGVKN
+266 LVFDVKN

-376 DIKTLSAKIDKE
+376 DIRTLSAKIDKE

-397 DMLNLSKLETTNT
+397 DMLNLSKLETTKT
-410 PIVEKVDLIAVARE
+410 PIVEKVDLVAVAHD

-435 KNVNIEISGEGTVD
+435 KNVNIEISGEGTVE

-468 YNEDGGHVI
+468 YNEDGGHVF

-489 IVKDDGIGI
+489 KVKDDGIGI

-527 LSIVRGI
+527 LSIVKH
-534 LEAYGGRLAFSARR
+534 
-548 QGGLVARVTVPVRE
+548 VAELYDAKLTLSSTLGAGTEITV
-562 VSGETSPLDD
+562 SFKK
-572 DSLATGD
+572 
-579 NAVRDNR
+579 
-586 DETAS
+586 

>member
-12 IVVLALLILFLSGI
+12 IVVFALLILFLSGI

-40 IIDVT
+40 IIDVA
-45 NIYAENYSSYDKV
+45 NIYAENYTSSDKV

-63 KDYRVTVVDKAGKVL
+63 KDYRVTVVDKSGKVL
-78 SDSETADV
+78 SDSETTDV

-101 LHGKTVAV
+101 LHGKPVAV

-118 DMVYSAVKVNL
+118 DMVYSAVKVDL
-129 SADDYVFVRVST
+129 SSDDYVFVRVST

-163 AIIAA
+163 AIFAA

-207 PEINKMMSEINDIG
+207 PEINKMLSEINDIG
-221 AKLSDT
+221 EKLSDT

-252 TADGNIEVMNDNAK
+252 TANGNIEVMNDNAK
-266 LVFGVKN
+266 LVFDVKN

-366 DVIGMKSKDG
+366 DVIGMKSKDD
-376 DIKTLSAKIDKE
+376 DIRTLSSKIDKE

-397 DMLNLSKLETTNT
+397 DMLNLSKLETTKT
-410 PIVEKVDLIAVARE
+410 PIVEKVDLVAVAYD

-435 KNVNIEISGEGTVD
+435 KNVNIEISGEGTVE

-468 YNEDGGHVI
+468 YNEDGGHVF

-489 IVKDDGIGI
+489 KVKDDGIGI

-527 LSIVRGI
+527 LSIVKH
-534 LEAYGGRLAFSARR
+534 
-548 QGGLVARVTVPVRE
+548 VAELYDAKLTLSSTLGAGTEITV
-562 VSGETSPLDD
+562 SFKK
-572 DSLATGD
+572 
-579 NAVRDNR
+579 
-586 DETAS
+586 

>member
-12 IVVLALLILFLSGI
+12 IVVFALLILFLSGI

-40 IIDVT
+40 IIDVV
-45 NIYAENYSSYDKV
+45 NIYAENYTSSDKV

-63 KDYRVTVVDKAGKVL
+63 KDYRVTVVDKSGKVL

-101 LHGKTVAV
+101 LHGKPVAV

-118 DMVYSAVKVNL
+118 DMVYSAVKVDL
-129 SADDYVFVRVST
+129 SSDDYVFVRVST

-207 PEINKMMSEINDIG
+207 PEINKMLSEINDIG
-221 AKLSDT
+221 EKLSDT

-252 TADGNIEVMNDNAK
+252 TANGNIEVMNDNAK
-266 LVFGVKN
+266 LVFDVKN

-366 DVIGMKSKDG
+366 DVIGMKSKDD
-376 DIKTLSAKIDKE
+376 DIRTLSSKIDKE

-397 DMLNLSKLETTNT
+397 DMLNLSKLETTKT
-410 PIVEKVDLIAVARE
+410 PIVEKVDLVAVAYD
-424 AEESISALARD
+424 AEESISALARA
-435 KNVNIEISGEGTVD
+435 KNVNIEISGEGTVE

-468 YNEDGGHVI
+468 YNEDGGHVF
-477 VSVDEKADKVTL
+477 VSVDEKAGKVTL
-489 IVKDDGIGI
+489 KVKDDGIGI

-527 LSIVRGI
+527 LSIVKH
-534 LEAYGGRLAFSARR
+534 
-548 QGGLVARVTVPVRE
+548 VAELYDAKLTLSSTLGAGTEITV
-562 VSGETSPLDD
+562 SFKK
-572 DSLATGD
+572 
-579 NAVRDNR
+579 
-586 DETAS
+586 